1 MLPVVKRRGHI
12 ERFDRK
18 KVYAS
23 IYAACAS
30 YHLEEK
36 SCENIAEKTSKKL
49 DEKIKNKK
57 EIKASEIHALVLS
70 ELKKINSELAFFYD
84 KHLPNL
90 KKL

>member
-12 ERFDRK
+12 ERFDSK
-18 KVYAS
+18 KAYAS

-36 SCENIAEKTSKKL
+36 TCEKIAEKITKKIN
-49 DEKIKNKK
+49 EKTRSKK
-57 EIKASEIHALVLS
+57 EIKASEIHAIAAG